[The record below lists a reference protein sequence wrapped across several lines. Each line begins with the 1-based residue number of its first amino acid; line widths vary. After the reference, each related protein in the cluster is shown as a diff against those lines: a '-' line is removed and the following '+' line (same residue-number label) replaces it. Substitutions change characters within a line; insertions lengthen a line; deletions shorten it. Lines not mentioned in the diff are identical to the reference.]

1 MAEIAPEKIAEVLDG
16 FGEAMSRLMV
26 DQLQKHLSELDLT
39 LPQVQVLRILHQQ
52 RTAVPTGKLALC
64 LKISAPA
71 TTQLTDRL
79 LRKGLIERRASEDDR
94 RTVLVALSG
103 AGQSLIDKFRER
115 RNAIFGAALSQLSE
129 AEQAQVVSSLRKV
142 VAVLAS
148 FEAKTQAEGQE
159 KNRLTT
165 IEVEK

>member
-1 MAEIAPEKIAEVLDG
+1 MAEIAPEKLADVLDG

-26 DQLQKHLSELDLT
+26 DQLQKNLAELDLT
-39 LPQVQVLRILHQQ
+39 LPQVQVLRILH
-52 RTAVPTGKLALC
+52 REGTVPTGKLAQC

-79 LRKGLIERRASEDDR
+79 LRKGLIERKHSEDDR
-94 RTVLVALSG
+94 RAVLVALSS
-103 AGQSLIDKFRER
+103 AGRSLIDKFRER

-142 VAVLAS
+142 IAALAS
-148 FEAKTQAEGQE
+148 FEAKA
-159 KNRLTT
+159 
-165 IEVEK
+165 

>member
-1 MAEIAPEKIAEVLDG
+1 MAEIAPEEIASVLDG

-52 RTAVPTGKLALC
+52 GVAVPTGKLAVC

-79 LRKGLIERRASEDDR
+79 LRKGLIERRTSEDDR
-94 RTVLVALSG
+94 RAVLVALSD
-103 AGQSLIDKFRER
+103 AGQRLIDKFRER
-115 RNAIFGAALSQLSE
+115 RNASFGAALSQLSE
-129 AEQAQVVSSLRKV
+129 AEQVQVVSSLKKV
-142 VAVLAS
+142 IAVLAS
-148 FEAKTQAEGQE
+148 FDAKSQAEGQV
-159 KNRLTT
+159 KQ
-165 IEVEK
+165 V

>member
-1 MAEIAPEKIAEVLDG
+1 MAQIAPEKLAEVLDG

-39 LPQVQVLRILHQQ
+39 LPQVQVLRILHRQG
-52 RTAVPTGKLALC
+52 TVPTGKLAQC

-79 LRKGLIERRASEDDR
+79 LRKGLIERSASEGDR
-94 RTVLVALSG
+94 RTVLVALSV

-115 RNAIFGAALSQLSE
+115 RNATFGAALAQLSE
-129 AEQAQVVSSLRKV
+129 TEQAQVISSLQKV
-142 VAVLAS
+142 IAALAA
-148 FEAKTQAEGQE
+148 FEAKA
-159 KNRLTT
+159 
-165 IEVEK
+165 